1 MAPQFH
7 ILLLVYQQGEAMP
20 DFFPAHDY
28 THPKL
33 GQEICAIGGHY
44 VFTYERRIPYNGRE
58 ILYFVGY
65 AVLNSTCCGVGGCA
79 YVLVPGFIQ
88 EWKYKKSSDDA
99 SVSQIEPIS
108 DFKVQQE
115 IRRLIQRKEIFHQVT
130 FY

>member
-7 ILLLVYQQGEAMP
+7 ILLVASEQGEAMP
-20 DFFPAHDY
+20 DYLPAHDY
-28 THPKL
+28 AHPKL
-33 GQEICAIGGHY
+33 GQEISAIGGHY
-44 VFTYERRIPYNGRE
+44 VFTDERRIPYNGRE

-88 EWKYKKSSDDA
+88 QWKYKKSSDDA
-99 SVSQIEPIS
+99 FVSQIEPIR

-115 IRRLIQRKEIFHQVT
+115 IRNFIQRKEIFHQVT

>member
-1 MAPQFH
+1 MTSQFH
-7 ILLLVYQQGEAMP
+7 ILPVVSQQGEAMP
-20 DFFPAHDY
+20 DCLPAHDY

-33 GQEICAIGGHY
+33 GQEISAIGGHY
-44 VFTYERRIPYNGRE
+44 VFTDERRIPYNGRE
-58 ILYFVGY
+58 IVYFVGY

-88 EWKYKKSSDDA
+88 EWQYKKSSDGA
-99 SVSQIEPIS
+99 FVSQIEPIL
-108 DFKVQQE
+108 DVKVQQE

>member
-7 ILLLVYQQGEAMP
+7 ILLMASEQGETMP
-20 DFFPAHDY
+20 DYLPAHDY
-28 THPKL
+28 AHPKL
-33 GQEICAIGGHY
+33 GQEISAIGGHY
-44 VFTYERRIPYNGRE
+44 VFTDERRIPYNDRE

-88 EWKYKKSSDDA
+88 EWKYKKSRDDA
-99 SVSQIEPIS
+99 FVSQIEPIR
-108 DFKVQQE
+108 DFQVQQE

-130 FY
+130 FC

>member
-7 ILLLVYQQGEAMP
+7 ILLVASEQGETMP
-20 DFFPAHDY
+20 DYLPAHDY
-28 THPKL
+28 AHPKL
-33 GQEICAIGGHY
+33 GQEISAIGGHY
-44 VFTYERRIPYNGRE
+44 VFTDERRIPYNGRE

-99 SVSQIEPIS
+99 FVSQIEPIR

-115 IRRLIQRKEIFHQVT
+115 IRNFIQRKEIFHQVT